1 MDFFPFDKPYLERL
15 RAGDAETQRHFA
27 SYFGKFLRI
36 RFRARRLSPDVID
49 DLVQDTL
56 LRVVVKVHKGEVRQ
70 AECFGA
76 FVNSVSNHVLLEYFR
91 QASKNSH
98 GDDGFIEVLDKVLD
112 LDCLL
117 ITQQTVKRV
126 RWVLGQLPEKDRR
139 ILRRL
144 FFDEEDKDLICN
156 EFGVNR
162 DYLRVLVLRAKD
174 KFRVL
179 YK

>member
-1 MDFFPFDKPYLERL
+1 M
-15 RAGDAETQRHFA
+15 
-27 SYFGKFLRI
+27 
-36 RFRARRLSPDVID
+36 ID
-49 DLVQDTL
+49 DLVQDIL

-98 GDDGFIEVLDKVLD
+98 GDDGPIEVLDKVLD

-126 RWVLGQLPEKDRR
+126 RWVLG
-139 ILRRL
+139 
-144 FFDEEDKDLICN
+144 
-156 EFGVNR
+156 
-162 DYLRVLVLRAKD
+162 
-174 KFRVL
+174 
-179 YK
+179 